1 MTEIRARN
9 PDTLMSERL
18 LFSMVSGSS
27 DVSISKMAHTSTWS
41 RIINE
46 RESVISFTMS
56 DGFRMNWNNNL
67 GEAGKVIEC
76 SKEARP
82 RSFT

>member
-1 MTEIRARN
+1 MA
-9 PDTLMSERL
+9 
-18 LFSMVSGSS
+18 SGSS

-41 RIINE
+41 RVINE
-46 RESVISFTMS
+46 HESVISLTTS

-67 GEAGKVIEC
+67 GEAGKVTEC
-76 SKEARP
+76 SKEARA